1 MSRTIPP
8 IKEFPKDG
16 RKWRVDWF
24 GAIERNYDIPT
35 EPYVQVVISPLREGV
50 TDYAAN
56 SSVVHDDRKAIRI
69 GVGQLPLLSIGSLWQ
84 DGHCLPDRAGKATT
98 FDGLDISDETTQV
111 VQASLVEDGQQL
123 IPFNAHRIGGAGM
136 GSKCMAI
143 SWKGDPYGVLIP
155 MAEIARF
162 YYATS
167 TDLAHALFA
176 GAFRHDLNSL
186 INTTE
191 SGYSEDT
198 DSCVLRLRQH
208 LEDEDGWIIGR
219 ILHSEEAWHGATL
232 LHDTLMKDSV
242 NQRRVHMETCFP
254 FGGATS
260 LSVQYK
266 PVMSMGKW
274 RHLVFAIERCTA
286 PFPFENLT
294 ILRDNDNRQA
304 DPSTDLPDEEK
315 RPAFMQVASQH
326 AGTGKIQLQSQREAS
341 NRFLPVKLLLPT
353 DRFADIAGKVPDKP
367 LKESCEYK
375 SVGMKSFRPIEVAE
389 LGTGG
394 GAGATQS
401 IVRAKVIASVARRTG
416 LPPSFESFVSAI
428 AALGNIPNVTATIR
442 PPAAGTE
449 FIPLLK
455 SPRTRQWSYLDS
467 EKKTRRRVIV
477 ADVCFEAIHFC
488 LIEFEWRKGESYKL
502 GLISKSGAIAFSN
515 AEVHAISVELAKA
528 AGCWE
533 NTKLLDGTRVQALK
547 HTWPTIDAF
556 TDTLKERLS
565 RFRRK

>member
-123 IPFNAHRIGGAGM
+123 IPFNAHRVGGAGM

-143 SWKGDPYGVLIP
+143 YWKGDPYGVLIP

-242 NQRRVHMETCFP
+242 NLRRVHMETCFP
-254 FGGATS
+254 FGGATN
-260 LSVQYK
+260 LAVQYK
-266 PVMSMGKW
+266 PIMSMGKW

-315 RPAFMQVASQH
+315 RPAFMQVASQY
-326 AGTGKIQLQSQREAS
+326 AGARQIQLQSQLEAS

-353 DRFADIAGKVPDKP
+353 DRFTDIAGKVPDKP
-367 LKESCEYK
+367 PKESCEYK
-375 SVGMKSFRPIEVAE
+375 SVGAKIFRPIAVAE

-394 GAGATQS
+394 GTGATQS
-401 IVRAKVIASVARRTG
+401 IARAKVIASVARRAG
-416 LPPSFESFVSAI
+416 IPPSFESFISAI
-428 AALGNIPNVTATIR
+428 AELNTLPGFSAAIR
-442 PPAAGTE
+442 PPTSGVE

-467 EKKTRRRVIV
+467 ETKARRRVIFADAFV
-477 ADVCFEAIHFC
+477 ANRHFC
-488 LIEFEWRKGESYKL
+488 LIEFEWRKNEHYKL
-502 GLISKSGAIAFSN
+502 GLVNKNDSSRLSE
-515 AEVHAISVELAKA
+515 AEVHTLLFALAKME
-528 AGCWE
+528 GCWE
-533 NTKLLDGTRVQALK
+533 SIEPPDGVDIQALK
-547 HTWPTIDAF
+547 HTWPTVVECANS
-556 TDTLKERLS
+556 LRVRMMRLTT
-565 RFRRK
+565 